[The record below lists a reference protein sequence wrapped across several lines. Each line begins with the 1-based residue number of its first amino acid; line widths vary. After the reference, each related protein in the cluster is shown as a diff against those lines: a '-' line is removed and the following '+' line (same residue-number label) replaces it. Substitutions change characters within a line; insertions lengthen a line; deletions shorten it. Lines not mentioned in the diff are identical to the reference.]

1 MGILR
6 PETVKLIAK
15 EIYDY
20 QISDES
26 AIAIAAGTGALITV
40 ANHLGAALE
49 LGAIEPPFG
58 YPNLLAAAA
67 RVQGGKL

>member
-1 MGILR
+1 
-6 PETVKLIAK
+6 VKLIAK

-20 QISDES
+20 EIPDGS
-26 AIAIAAGTGALITV
+26 AIAIAAGAGALITV
-40 ANHLGAALE
+40 ANHLGAALK

-67 RVQGGKL
+67 RVRSGKS